1 MGEGRHVIEKI
12 YITAHFSWQYLDDC
26 WLLGINHL
34 SEITFSTPDTPT
46 LTIFASLLMSDGMMV
61 RPYPS
66 YILIRLSSLVTQIS
80 CLGLGP
86 SDVSPKVKS
95 CDGWVDGSGSQID
108 GDRGLLY
115 VSSKLPAV
123 THELC
128 AHIKVQSETKMAR
141 AYLFSIRMT
150 LIG

>member
-80 CLGLGP
+80 CLGLDP
-86 SDVSPKVKS
+86 QRCQP
-95 CDGWVDGSGSQID
+95 
-108 GDRGLLY
+108 
-115 VSSKLPAV
+115 
-123 THELC
+123 
-128 AHIKVQSETKMAR
+128 QSEILRWLGRWFWEPDWWRSGFAVCQLQVACCDTWVVCSYKSTAR
-141 AYLFSIRMT
+141 DQDGPGLP
-150 LIG
+150 L